1 MMDDVTNSS
10 FSKFLLRIFSRA
22 GRIAS
27 RPGQGRTQTYA
38 SACDLSQFHL
48 HPLEKV
54 MGSFKLAS
62 TRAIISDVLIWLVRS
77 VPGQTTYLESP

>member
-54 MGSFKLAS
+54 MGKQPPLGCMLPSA
-62 TRAIISDVLIWLVRS
+62 
-77 VPGQTTYLESP
+77 PQ